1 MLRVL
6 YPPKTPTLTVFVEPQ
21 DGHQGILDCRVD
33 SEPLASLTLHRGSQL
48 VASNQLHGAP
58 TQPHIRVT
66 APPNALRVDIEELG
80 PSNQGEY
87 VCTASNPLGSA
98 SASTYFGTRALHQ
111 LQLFQRL
118 LWVLGFLTGF
128 LCLLLGLVACH
139 TWRKKSSSKLNVNKN
154 SEEMATQKDTIQLLG
169 LDAATNGTSSRVTS
183 LS

>member
-1 MLRVL
+1 M
-6 YPPKTPTLTVFVEPQ
+6 FVEPQ

-98 SASTYFGTRALHQ
+98 SASTYFGTRGEGNNSSTPRTLSAGRFSCPKAAFPDPFCHQ
-111 LQLFQRL
+111 TTCLSSPNGSLAQ
-118 LWVLGFLTGF
+118 GFGDEVKVKIHF
-128 LCLLLGLVACH
+128 ILV
-139 TWRKKSSSKLNVNKN
+139 
-154 SEEMATQKDTIQLLG
+154 G
-169 LDAATNGTSSRVTS
+169 
-183 LS
+183 

>member
-1 MLRVL
+1 M
-6 YPPKTPTLTVFVEPQ
+6 FVEPQ

-48 VASNQLHGAP
+48 VASNQLHSAP

-98 SASTYFGTRALHQ
+98 SASTYFGTRGEGNNSSTPGPS
-111 LQLFQRL
+111 LQEDSPVLRL
-118 LWVLGFLTGF
+118 L
-128 LCLLLGLVACH
+128 
-139 TWRKKSSSKLNVNKN
+139 SQIPS
-154 SEEMATQKDTIQLLG
+154 ATRQL
-169 LDAATNGTSSRVTS
+169 A
-183 LS
+183 

>member
-48 VASNQLHGAP
+48 VASNQLHSAP

-66 APPNALRVDIEELG
+66 ALPNALRVDIEELG

-154 SEEMATQKDTIQLLG
+154 SEEMATQKDTIQV
-169 LDAATNGTSSRVTS
+169 SIQHV
-183 LS
+183 